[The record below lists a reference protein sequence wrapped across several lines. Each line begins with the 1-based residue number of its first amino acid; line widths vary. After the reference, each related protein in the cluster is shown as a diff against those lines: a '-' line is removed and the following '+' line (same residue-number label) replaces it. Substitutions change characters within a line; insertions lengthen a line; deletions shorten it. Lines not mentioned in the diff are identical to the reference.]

1 MIPELLFYTF
11 TLDAYTTNMKAPN
24 SLEENLLFQIS
35 EVAKLLHKRLTM
47 AFEENGFDV
56 TPEQFSVL
64 ALLWYKEGVN
74 QQDIADELRK
84 DKTTIA
90 RIIANM
96 INRNL
101 IVKIPNQLD
110 KRNNLIYLTKKG
122 KELQTEM
129 VATSGKIY
137 LQTMQHLPAKDV
149 AVSLVVLKQITK
161 NFE

>member
-1 MIPELLFYTF
+1 
-11 TLDAYTTNMKAPN
+11 MKTPN

-35 EVAKLLHKRLTM
+35 EVAKLLHKRLTI
-47 AFEENGFDV
+47 AFEEGGFDV
-56 TPEQFSVL
+56 TPEQFSIL
-64 ALLWYKEGVN
+64 ALLWYKEGIN
-74 QQDIADELRK
+74 QQDIANELRR

-90 RIIANM
+90 RIISNM

-101 IVKIPNQLD
+101 IIKIPDQLD

-129 VATSGKIY
+129 VATSGKVY
-137 LQTMQHLPAKDV
+137 VQTMQRLSAKDV
-149 AVSLVVLKQITK
+149 AVSLSVLKQITK

>member
-1 MIPELLFYTF
+1 
-11 TLDAYTTNMKAPN
+11 MKAPN

-101 IVKIPNQLD
+101 IVKIPN
-110 KRNNLIYLTKKG
+110 NLIYLTKKG

-149 AVSLVVLKQITK
+149 AVSLAVLKQITK

>member
-1 MIPELLFYTF
+1 
-11 TLDAYTTNMKAPN
+11 MKAPN
-24 SLEENLLFQIS
+24 SLEDNLLFQIS

-47 AFEENGFDV
+47 AFEEDGFDI
-56 TPEQFSVL
+56 TPEQFSIL
-64 ALLWYKEGVN
+64 ALLWYKEGIN
-74 QQDIADELRK
+74 QQEIANELRR

-90 RIIANM
+90 RIINNM

-101 IVKIPNQLD
+101 IVKIPDQLD

-129 VATSGKIY
+129 VATSGKVY
-137 LQTMQHLPAKDV
+137 VQTMQRLPAKDV
-149 AVSLVVLKQITK
+149 AVSLSVLKQITK